1 MMFFFSGRYGPLLRI
16 AVGVGLAVFGVVDSA
31 RLVII
36 LGAVLVA
43 WGIATGI
50 SHRAGRGSNTA
61 LDSDQGS
68 RDSFRAGR

>member
-50 SHRAGRGSNTA
+50 SRRTGRGSNNETG
-61 LDSDQGS
+61 SDQGI
-68 RDSFRAGR
+68 RGFGARR